1 MKFLRAYDIEILKL
15 TDGEHTLAFD
25 VNRSFF
31 EFYDALDWVNDAN
44 LTVKVHIRKTVN
56 LMDVKF
62 FIQGPV
68 NVTCDRSL
76 ENFDYPLE
84 VTQSYLYKFGPME
97 QEINE
102 DMSMITKDTAH
113 INVAQLIYEF
123 ILLAIPAKKIHPDYL
138 DEIDEDDFEE
148 EGTLVYLSD
157 ESEELEVD
165 ELDESKEDKPADPR
179 WEILNKLKKKD

>member
-1 MKFLRAYDIEILKL
+1 MKFLRAYDIELLKL
-15 TDGEHTLAFD
+15 KDGEHTLTFE
-25 VNRSFF
+25 VNRDFF
-31 EFYDALDWVNDAN
+31 EFYNALDWVNDAN
-44 LTVKVHIRKTVN
+44 VVVTLDIRKTVN
-56 LMDVKF
+56 LMDLKF
-62 FIQGPV
+62 IINGTV

-76 ENFDYPLE
+76 ENFDYPLD
-84 VTQSYLYKFGPME
+84 VTQMYLYKFGPIE

-102 DMSMITKDTAH
+102 DMSMITKDTSH

-148 EGTLVYLSD
+148 EGTLVYLTDENEEIDADESD
-157 ESEELEVD
+157 EA
-165 ELDESKEDKPADPR
+165 KEDKPADPR